1 MASIFFQ
8 SCSETVCFDCEMTLF
23 WQNLLKAVCFGQTGF
38 FLGIAS
44 KNSRF
49 CQNSLTYRDVRHGDF
64 QVFGSTWPEITTT
77 YLCRAQNTYGTLK
90 ARYQVNLQEKI
101 NHNQNF
107 SEFSET
113 EAINLKK
120 VASFFQDTIHFHP
133 GHLQPK
139 TLIFTIRALVE

>member
-1 MASIFFQ
+1 MVIFR
-8 SCSETVCFDCEMTLF
+8 
-23 WQNLLKAVCFGQTGF
+23 
-38 FLGIAS
+38 FLG
-44 KNSRF
+44 
-49 CQNSLTYRDVRHGDF
+49 QNGLKLELRTFAVQY
-64 QVFGSTWPEITTT
+64 I
-77 YLCRAQNTYGTLK
+77 YGTLK
-90 ARYQVNLQEKI
+90 RRYQVNLQEKI

-139 TLIFTIRALVE
+139 TLTFTIRALVE